1 MLICS
6 AATSAAKHAWAL
18 WKGERTL
25 GVEPLPIPRTSAP
38 SDRLQSLALSTL
50 TLTLIDAQGKGECC
64 SNDYNC
70 RGGQCTSSIG
80 NGRWDARCLGGGTWA
95 NPSGTGTTGDRDTLT
110 GARIMHPT
118 CWAEAT
124 PVALEAQLKAC
135 ETWDARPQTKGT
147 PCEATINGQPNLALG
162 ACDLNLQNY
171 NSCFGSVRA
180 PPPPPSPACMPRSPM
195 ESRASPAR
203 TPTPSPS
210 VAQIGETC
218 KEYKDCAQEVDDR
231 TPWGTDETPDRPV
244 KLTCGRDLS
253 FQTGVLRTGADTAAT
268 SVVDVRCAF
277 GAFNSACSLDPT
289 SLVDCKGFDAIPA
302 DTKPSGMCVSNCEAL
317 KSCRCM
323 VK

>member
-1 MLICS
+1 
-6 AATSAAKHAWAL
+6 
-18 WKGERTL
+18 
-25 GVEPLPIPRTSAP
+25 
-38 SDRLQSLALSTL
+38 
-50 TLTLIDAQGKGECC
+50 
-64 SNDYNC
+64 
-70 RGGQCTSSIG
+70 
-80 NGRWDARCLGGGTWA
+80 
-95 NPSGTGTTGDRDTLT
+95 
-110 GARIMHPT
+110 MHPT

-171 NSCFGSVRA
+171 NSCFGS
-180 PPPPPSPACMPRSPM
+180 
-195 ESRASPAR
+195 
-203 TPTPSPS
+203 
-210 VAQIGETC
+210 IGETC